1 MPSYSG
7 KWNLTEQMQATA
19 AGTWTGIAV
28 IQFFS
33 VRSNTG
39 DSGATPNADDVLR
52 LTEQDKEYE
61 RVWDYNFGS
70 QSVGVTTDDKLFV
83 WGTIAGRITNDAVTS
98 SSPVQL
104 TSGSG
109 FFPAEGV
116 SGGSP
121 NNGFIAPDS
130 NGRLWVT
137 GANNYGC
144 LGTPY
149 LALYQISSP
158 VQVGALTNW
167 SKGGMGGRNN
177 NSTFIKTDG
186 TLWTAG
192 DASQGYLGNNQ
203 TTVHRSSPIQIGS
216 GTDWYKLNIN
226 SQWSNSPCLALKTDG
241 TLWWWGNGNNGTN
254 GINEGNISRS
264 SPVQVGTDTDWA
276 EVFSASANILAIK
289 TNGTLWGWG
298 ENQGGMLGLGTVTS
312 VSSPTQIGA
321 LTNWA
326 FAWVGSDT
334 SYAWTTDGKLYA
346 MGAGTYGEF
355 GDNNSTQNQSSPVQ
369 VAASTL
375 TNVKWATTSRGAFIV
390 NEGTT

>member
-1 MPSYSG
+1 
-7 KWNLTEQMQATA
+7 
-19 AGTWTGIAV
+19 
-28 IQFFS
+28 
-33 VRSNTG
+33 
-39 DSGATPNADDVLR
+39 
-52 LTEQDKEYE
+52 
-61 RVWDYNFGS
+61 
-70 QSVGVTTDDKLFV
+70 
-83 WGTIAGRITNDAVTS
+83 
-98 SSPVQL
+98 
-104 TSGSG
+104 
-109 FFPAEGV
+109 
-116 SGGSP
+116 
-121 NNGFIAPDS
+121 
-130 NGRLWVT
+130 
-137 GANNYGC
+137 
-144 LGTPY
+144 
-149 LALYQISSP
+149 
-158 VQVGALTNW
+158 
-167 SKGGMGGRNN
+167 
-177 NSTFIKTDG
+177 
-186 TLWTAG
+186 
-192 DASQGYLGNNQ
+192 
-203 TTVHRSSPIQIGS
+203 
-216 GTDWYKLNIN
+216 
-226 SQWSNSPCLALKTDG
+226 LALKTDG